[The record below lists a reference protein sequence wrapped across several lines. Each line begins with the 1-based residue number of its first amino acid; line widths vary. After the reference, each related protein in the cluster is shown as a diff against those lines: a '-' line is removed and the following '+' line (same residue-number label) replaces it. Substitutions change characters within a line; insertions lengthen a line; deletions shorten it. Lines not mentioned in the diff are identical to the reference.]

1 MIIQFSTGGRRGD
14 AAARGSALYLKPDMA
29 SLSTGSVNFPTNV
42 HENCAAGRR
51 LGDTNAETQRA
62 SRDRNLR
69 SDIHGARRLVDSLL
83 INERLHVQFVMG
95 VKNGLPAQEHLLV
108 IPLVE
113 LKNAYFQ
120 KRPGPLWGSDVINP
134 RSWTGCWHVVGM
146 EFGPGLKLNVRITKR
161 PASNNAELVKIA
173 ADMCA
178 KHNARPASPAEAR
191 LLLGM
196 AV

>member
-1 MIIQFSTGGRRGD
+1 MREFSVLPEIEIFD
-14 AAARGSALYLKPDMA
+14 LY
-29 SLSTGSVNFPTNV
+29 SG
-42 HENCAAGRR
+42 
-51 LGDTNAETQRA
+51 
-62 SRDRNLR
+62 
-69 SDIHGARRLVDSLL
+69 L

-95 VKNGLPAQEHLLV
+95 VKNGLPAQEHLLD
-108 IPLVE
+108 ILLVE

-120 KRPGPLWGSDVINP
+120 KRPGPLRRSDVINP

-146 EFGPGLKLNVRITKR
+146 ELGPGLKINVRITKER

-178 KHNARPASPAEAR
+178 KHNARPASLAEAR
-191 LLLGM
+191 LLLGI

>member
-1 MIIQFSTGGRRGD
+1 MIIQFSTGGRRRD

-69 SDIHGARRLVDSLL
+69 SDIHGARRLVDSWL

-146 EFGPGLKLNVRITKR
+146 EFGPGLKLNVRITNR
-161 PASNNAELVKIA
+161 PASNNAELVKVA

-196 AV
+196 TV

>member
-1 MIIQFSTGGRRGD
+1 MKI
-14 AAARGSALYLKPDMA
+14 AP
-29 SLSTGSVNFPTNV
+29 
-42 HENCAAGRR
+42 
-51 LGDTNAETQRA
+51 
-62 SRDRNLR
+62 
-69 SDIHGARRLVDSLL
+69 LVDGLATQMRKLSVLPA
-83 INERLHVQFVMG
+83 IEIFDPTSTVQEGLWTADSSMSVCMYSSSW
-95 VKNGLPAQEHLLV
+95 VLPAQEHLLV

-134 RSWTGCWHVVGM
+134 RSWTGCWHVMGM

-161 PASNNAELVKIA
+161 PASNNAELVEIA

-178 KHNARPASPAEAR
+178 KHNARPAEAR

>member
-1 MIIQFSTGGRRGD
+1 
-14 AAARGSALYLKPDMA
+14 
-29 SLSTGSVNFPTNV
+29 
-42 HENCAAGRR
+42 
-51 LGDTNAETQRA
+51 
-62 SRDRNLR
+62 
-69 SDIHGARRLVDSLL
+69 
-83 INERLHVQFVMG
+83 MG

-146 EFGPGLKLNVRITKR
+146 EFGSGLKLNVRITKR

-178 KHNARPASPAEAR
+178 KHNARPASPAEAGCFLEWRSNPVR
-191 LLLGM
+191 LHCDCHYEIASPHSWNSNAKALCAPTSGQEERRFAARHGIGAVAGQCKFATPAVSRIARHVIGLWPHRELVELG
-196 AV
+196 AEQCERRQRQDRRR

>member
-1 MIIQFSTGGRRGD
+1 
-14 AAARGSALYLKPDMA
+14 
-29 SLSTGSVNFPTNV
+29 
-42 HENCAAGRR
+42 
-51 LGDTNAETQRA
+51 
-62 SRDRNLR
+62 
-69 SDIHGARRLVDSLL
+69 
-83 INERLHVQFVMG
+83 MG
-95 VKNGLPAQEHLLV
+95 VKNGLPAQEHLLD

>member
-1 MIIQFSTGGRRGD
+1 MRE
-14 AAARGSALYLKPDMA
+14 
-29 SLSTGSVNFPTNV
+29 LSVLPEIEIFDPS
-42 HENCAAGRR
+42 H
-51 LGDTNAETQRA
+51 
-62 SRDRNLR
+62 
-69 SDIHGARRLVDSLL
+69 IHGARRLVDSGL

-95 VKNGLPAQEHLLV
+95 VKNGLQAQEHLLV

>member
-1 MIIQFSTGGRRGD
+1 MRIPPLVDGLATQMRE
-14 AAARGSALYLKPDMA
+14 
-29 SLSTGSVNFPTNV
+29 LSVLPEIEIFDPS
-42 HENCAAGRR
+42 H
-51 LGDTNAETQRA
+51 
-62 SRDRNLR
+62 
-69 SDIHGARRLVDSLL
+69 IHGARRLVDSGL

-95 VKNGLPAQEHLLV
+95 VKNGLPAREHLLD
-108 IPLVE
+108 ILLVE

-146 EFGPGLKLNVRITKR
+146 EFGPGLKLNVRITKER

-191 LLLGM
+191 LLLGI

>member
-1 MIIQFSTGGRRGD
+1 MREFSVLPEIEIFD
-14 AAARGSALYLKPDMA
+14 LY
-29 SLSTGSVNFPTNV
+29 SG
-42 HENCAAGRR
+42 
-51 LGDTNAETQRA
+51 
-62 SRDRNLR
+62 
-69 SDIHGARRLVDSLL
+69 L

-95 VKNGLPAQEHLLV
+95 VKNGLPAQEHLLD
-108 IPLVE
+108 ILLVE

-146 EFGPGLKLNVRITKR
+146 ELGPGLKINVRITKER

-178 KHNARPASPAEAR
+178 KHNARPASLAEAR
-191 LLLGM
+191 LLLGI